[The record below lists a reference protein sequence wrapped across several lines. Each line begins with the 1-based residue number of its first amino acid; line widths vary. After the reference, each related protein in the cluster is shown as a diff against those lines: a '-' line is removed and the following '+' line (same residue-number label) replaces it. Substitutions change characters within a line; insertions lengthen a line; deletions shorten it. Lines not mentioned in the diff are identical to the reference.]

1 MADVVFLE
9 TAQLSVPET
18 EGTIY
23 VPIKRTG
30 TLEGDVTVT
39 FATNTNSA
47 IVDVD
52 FLDQDGQIVI
62 PDGVDRVL
70 VPVTIINDSLAEG
83 TESFN
88 FSIVS
93 VTGADLLFPRTA
105 LVSILDDEQP
115 GGGNVEPPLV
125 SDYDLV
131 MQSVVTGLAQ
141 PIAFEFDPSGQL
153 MFVAEK
159 GGIIKIYDSAT
170 GTFVSTFID
179 LSAKVNDY
187 ADRGLLDIAL
197 HPDFATNHYVYAFYV
212 VDPADSA
219 LQTGNAG
226 LDGGGNRYSHVVRFT
241 ADPATG
247 FTTAL
252 PGSEVILLGGAGSS
266 LASISGNGAIDST
279 LVQNFGLR
287 ASDVDAVSG
296 DYVQDYLKVDS
307 TSHAG
312 GSLAFGPDGALY
324 ISVGDGTSFDAADPR
339 TISVQSV
346 GALAGK
352 ILRVDPLTGDGLADN
367 PFHVPGQSLDLNESK
382 VWQLGLRNPYAIAFD
397 QDGNLFISETG
408 WFTHEEI
415 NKGGAGANF
424 GWPFFEGGDGTSS
437 RAPIYESLPE
447 AQAFYAA
454 VQAGQIVVTPSF
466 RAFAHASSAP
476 GFQVQAIV
484 GSNSIQSASGV
495 YPAEFANDYFFTDIP
510 NGELYAVDTL
520 DRQDVKFLGFTPA
533 GFGPV
538 HMKQGPDG
546 YVYYADLVTGEI
558 GRFLITA
565 DPVNSA
571 PIAVNDLFNAFGGRT
586 LVVNGLNGVLA
597 NDTDTDIDT
606 LRAVLVE
613 APLHG
618 VVAIAQNGAFTYT
631 PNPGFS
637 GVDSFTYRANDGSVE
652 SNLATVDLAVAPEPD
667 PLALSTNGT
676 ASYDALQGVHIL
688 TLNSP
693 GAAGSAMSQNRL
705 DVRQAFSLTFEMYL
719 GANDGGADGAA
730 FVLHDDARE
739 STTIGT
745 TPGGSTHAAR
755 GITNGIG
762 IEFDTYDS
770 SGASTEPSAD
780 HSNFFDT
787 DIAAYDVAIGQ
798 VTQLGNIED
807 GQWHI
812 VVVTWN
818 GADTLTYSIDGVPI
832 TTWTGDLSTA
842 MLGGSDFASFGFT
855 AATGGLTNLHMARVT
870 ALTATLEDG
879 RVVDVSGGNRL
890 PVGVTDSYATA
901 PGTTLTINAANGVL
915 GNDLDPDLDPLTA
928 ALVIG
933 PAHGALALAANGSFV
948 YTPTAGFVGTDT
960 FSYRPNDGANDGNPT
975 TVSIVVAP
983 PGSTIAL
990 ATNGTAQHDTV
1001 NGHYVLTP
1009 DSPGAAGSVMS
1020 VPRLD
1025 LRQAF
1030 SISFDMFLGTND
1042 GGADGAAFVLHADSR
1057 RSTAIGDVT
1066 QGSYHGARDIDN
1078 GLGIEFDTYRSTGS
1092 ATELAADHTNLFD
1105 TDNLSFDG
1113 AIGAVTPLANL
1124 ENGQWHGVVVTWNG
1138 VDTLSYSIDGVPI
1151 TTWTGDLSAT
1161 FLADSD
1167 FATFGFTAAS
1177 GGLTNL
1183 QMARLTALSA
1193 TLDDGSTVLIGGN
1206 APPVADND
1214 AYAMTAGTTLNVPA
1228 ATGVLNGDTDANND
1242 PLTSILVTNVAHGTL
1257 ALAANGG
1264 FVYTPTAGYVGT
1276 DTFTYRASDAASN
1289 SNLATVTIT
1298 VAAANTPPVA
1308 VADAYEVER
1317 NGTFTVPIALGVL
1330 GNDTDG
1336 ENNALTAILVAS
1348 VAHGTLTL
1356 AADGSFAYTP
1366 TAGYAGPDSFTYRAN
1381 DGIADSLITTVTLG
1395 VIAGNLPPVAAATG
1409 NAAAGTEDVALTG
1422 TLPTATDPDGD
1433 IALTYHLVAPV
1444 AGLTLD
1450 TTGSFTY
1457 VPPANVNGN
1466 VNFQY
1471 VVRDQDSAES
1481 ATQTFVITLAAVNDA
1496 PVAALTGNTAAGT
1509 EDVLLTGAVPAA
1521 TDVDGTT
1528 PLTYH
1533 LAAPLTGLTLNANGT
1548 FSYQPPANA
1557 NGNVTFNYVVR
1568 DPGGAESQPR
1578 AFVIT
1583 LTPVNDA
1590 PVAVANSYAASED
1603 TTLTI
1608 AVAAGVRANDSD
1620 VETAQAGLTTSV
1632 ATGPANGTLNL
1643 NPDGSFTY
1651 TPNANFAGIDTF
1663 IYRTSDGV
1671 AQSTPATVT
1680 ITVAGVNDAPVL
1692 LSNSGSTWSIS
1703 VNENIASRVATI
1715 FASDIDSATVNYR
1728 IVGGAD
1734 AARFLIDGTTGA
1746 LSFVAPPDFEIP
1758 IDTGTNNTYNV
1769 IVEAYDAGGATDRQS
1784 LAVRVL
1790 DSADAA
1796 PILGTAN
1803 ADTLNGTGGSDLIE
1817 SRAGNDRVLAQAG
1830 NDLVR
1835 ATIGDGTDYYSGGA
1849 GTDTYSLAATAAGAT
1864 VNLATGTASSTQTGT
1879 DTLVSIENVIGST
1892 GADTVVGGNGANRLE
1907 GAAGNDTVTGG
1918 AGADTFVFTGAFGVD
1933 RITDF
1938 VAAGTGHDW
1947 VELDAAMFTGYTN
1960 VAQILASPLLTQQ
1973 GADVRLTTV
1982 DGNNS
1987 ITFAATTVAVLHAN
2001 LDDFHLL

>member
-1 MADVVFLE
+1 
-9 TAQLSVPET
+9 
-18 EGTIY
+18 
-23 VPIKRTG
+23 
-30 TLEGDVTVT
+30 
-39 FATNTNSA
+39 
-47 IVDVD
+47 
-52 FLDQDGQIVI
+52 
-62 PDGVDRVL
+62 
-70 VPVTIINDSLAEG
+70 
-83 TESFN
+83 
-88 FSIVS
+88 
-93 VTGADLLFPRTA
+93 
-105 LVSILDDEQP
+105 
-115 GGGNVEPPLV
+115 
-125 SDYDLV
+125 
-131 MQSVVTGLAQ
+131 MQSV
-141 PIAFEFDPSGQL
+141 D
-153 MFVAEK
+153 
-159 GGIIKIYDSAT
+159 
-170 GTFVSTFID
+170 
-179 LSAKVNDY
+179 
-187 ADRGLLDIAL
+187 
-197 HPDFATNHYVYAFYV
+197 
-212 VDPADSA
+212 
-219 LQTGNAG
+219 
-226 LDGGGNRYSHVVRFT
+226 
-241 ADPATG
+241 
-247 FTTAL
+247 
-252 PGSEVILLGGAGSS
+252 
-266 LASISGNGAIDST
+266 
-279 LVQNFGLR
+279 
-287 ASDVDAVSG
+287 
-296 DYVQDYLKVDS
+296 
-307 TSHAG
+307 
-312 GSLAFGPDGALY
+312 
-324 ISVGDGTSFDAADPR
+324 
-339 TISVQSV
+339 
-346 GALAGK
+346 ALAGK

-437 RAPIYESLPE
+437 RTPIYENFPE
-447 AQAFYAA
+447 AVAFYAA
-454 VQAGQIVVTPSF
+454 VQAGQIVVTPSY
-466 RAFAHASSAP
+466 RAFAHASGAP

-484 GSNSIQSASGV
+484 GSSSVQSASGV
-495 YPAEFANDYFFTDIP
+495 YPTEFANDYFFTDIP

-571 PIAVNDLFNAFGGRT
+571 PIAVNDLFNAVGGRT
-586 LVVNGLNGVLA
+586 LVVSGLNGVLV
-597 NDTDTDIDT
+597 NDTDADVDP

-637 GVDSFTYRANDGSVE
+637 GADSFSYRANDGSVE
-652 SNLATVDLAVAPEPD
+652 SNIATVSLNVAPAPD
-667 PLALSTNGT
+667 PLALSTNGS
-676 ASYDALQGVHIL
+676 ASYDAQQDVHII
-688 TLNSP
+688 TPNAA

-705 DVRQAFSLTFEMYL
+705 DVRQAFSITFEMYL
-719 GANDGGADGAA
+719 GDNDGGADGAA
-730 FVLHDDARE
+730 FVLHADARD
-739 STTIGT
+739 STTIGN
-745 TPGGSTHAAR
+745 TPGGSMHAAR

-762 IEFDTYDS
+762 IEFDTHDS
-770 SGASTEPSAD
+770 SGASTEPSTD
-780 HSNFFDT
+780 HTNFFDT
-787 DIAAYDVAIGQ
+787 DIPDYDVAIGP
-798 VTQLGNIED
+798 VTQLANIED
-807 GQWHI
+807 GQWHV
-812 VVVTWN
+812 VVVTWD

-832 TTWTGDLSTA
+832 TTWTGDLSTVI
-842 MLGGSDFASFGFT
+842 LGGSDFATFGFT

-879 RVVDVSGGNRL
+879 RIVDVSGGNRL
-890 PVGVTDSYATA
+890 PVGVTDAYATA

-928 ALVIG
+928 ALVTG
-933 PAHGALALAANGSFV
+933 PANGTLTLAPDGSFV

-960 FSYRPNDGANDGNPT
+960 FSYRPNDGADGGNPT

-990 ATNGTAQHDTV
+990 STNGTAQHDDV

-1009 DSPGAAGSVMS
+1009 NTSGAAGSVMS

-1025 LRQAF
+1025 VRQAF

-1042 GGADGAAFVLHADSR
+1042 GGADGAAFVLHADAQR
-1057 RSTAIGDVT
+1057 GGTIGSAVG
-1066 QGSYHGARDIDN
+1066 GSMHAARGIAN
-1078 GLGIEFDTYRSTGS
+1078 GIGIEFDTYDSS
-1092 ATELAADHTNLFD
+1092 PAAAEPSADHTNFFD
-1105 TDNLSFDG
+1105 TDIADFDTP
-1113 AIGAVTPLANL
+1113 IGAVTTLGNL
-1124 ENGQWHGVVVTWNG
+1124 ENGQWHGVVVTWDG
-1138 VDTLSYSIDGVPI
+1138 VATLSYSIDGVPI
-1151 TTWTGDLSAT
+1151 TTWTGDLSTAM
-1161 FLADSD
+1161 LGGSD

-1193 TLDDGSTVLIGGN
+1193 TLEDGSTVLIGGN

-1214 AYAMTAGTTLNVPA
+1214 AYAMTTGTTLTVPA
-1228 ATGVLNGDTDANND
+1228 TTGVLNGDTDANSD
-1242 PLTSILVTNVAHGTL
+1242 PLTAILVTNVAHGTL
-1257 ALAANGG
+1257 ALATDGS

-1276 DTFTYRASDAASN
+1276 DTFTYRASDAAAD

-1298 VAAANTPPVA
+1298 IAAANTPPVA
-1308 VADAYEVER
+1308 VGDAYEVER
-1317 NGTFTVPIALGVL
+1317 NGTLTVPNALGVL

-1336 ENNALTAILVAS
+1336 DNNPLTAILVAS

-1356 AADGSFAYTP
+1356 AADGSFVYTP
-1366 TAGYAGPDSFTYRAN
+1366 TAGYTGPDSFTYRAN
-1381 DGIADSLITTVTLG
+1381 DGIADSLVTTVTLG
-1395 VIAGNLPPVAAATG
+1395 VVADNLPPVASTTG
-1409 NAAAGTEDVALTG
+1409 NAAAGTEDVTLNGA
-1422 TLPTATDPDGD
+1422 LPTATDPDGD
-1433 IALTYHLVAPV
+1433 TALTYHLVAPV

-1457 VPPANVNGN
+1457 VPPANINGN
-1466 VNFQY
+1466 INFQY
-1471 VVRDQDSAES
+1471 VVRDSDNAES
-1481 ATQTFVITLAAVNDA
+1481 VAQTFVITLAAVNDA
-1496 PVAALTGNTAAGT
+1496 PVAAASGNTAAGT
-1509 EDVLLTGAVPAA
+1509 EDMLLTGALPAA
-1521 TDVDGTT
+1521 TDVDGDT

-1533 LAAPLTGLTLNANGT
+1533 LVAPLTGLTLNANGT

-1557 NGNVTFNYVVR
+1557 NGNVTFDYVVR
-1568 DPGGAESQPR
+1568 DPSGAESQPR
-1578 AFVIT
+1578 PFVIT
-1583 LTPVNDA
+1583 LAPVNDT
-1590 PVAVANSYAASED
+1590 PIAVANSYAASED

-1620 VETAQAGLTTSV
+1620 VETAQASLTTSV
-1632 ATGPANGTLNL
+1632 ATGPVNGTLNL
-1643 NPDGSFTY
+1643 NTDGSFTY
-1651 TPNANFAGIDTF
+1651 TPNANFAGVDTF
-1663 IYRTSDGV
+1663 TYRTSDGV

-1692 LSNSGSTWSIS
+1692 LSNSGATWSIS
-1703 VNENIASRVATI
+1703 VNENIATRVATI

-1734 AARFLIDGTTGA
+1734 AASFLIDGTTGA
-1746 LSFVAPPDFEIP
+1746 LSFVAPPDFETP
-1758 IDTGTNNTYNV
+1758 IDVGTNNIYNV

-1817 SRAGNDRVLAQAG
+1817 SLAGNDRVLAQAG
-1830 NDLVR
+1830 NDLIR

-1849 GTDTYSLAATAAGAT
+1849 GTDTYSLAATTAGAT
-1864 VNLATGTASSTQTGT
+1864 VNLAAGTASSTQTGT
-1879 DTLVSIENVIGST
+1879 DTLVSIENVVGST
-1892 GADTVVGGNGANRLE
+1892 GADTIVGSNPANRLE
-1907 GAAGNDTVTGG
+1907 AGAGNDTVTGG

-1947 VELDAAMFTGYTN
+1947 VELDAAMFTGYTD

-1973 GADVRLTTV
+1973 GADARLTTV

-1987 ITFAATTVAVLHAN
+1987 ITFAATTVAVLQAN
-2001 LDDFHLL
+2001 LDDFRLL

>member
-1 MADVVFLE
+1 M
-9 TAQLSVPET
+9 
-18 EGTIY
+18 
-23 VPIKRTG
+23 
-30 TLEGDVTVT
+30 
-39 FATNTNSA
+39 
-47 IVDVD
+47 
-52 FLDQDGQIVI
+52 
-62 PDGVDRVL
+62 
-70 VPVTIINDSLAEG
+70 
-83 TESFN
+83 
-88 FSIVS
+88 
-93 VTGADLLFPRTA
+93 
-105 LVSILDDEQP
+105 
-115 GGGNVEPPLV
+115 
-125 SDYDLV
+125 
-131 MQSVVTGLAQ
+131 
-141 PIAFEFDPSGQL
+141 
-153 MFVAEK
+153 
-159 GGIIKIYDSAT
+159 
-170 GTFVSTFID
+170 
-179 LSAKVNDY
+179 
-187 ADRGLLDIAL
+187 

-252 PGSEVILLGGAGSS
+252 PGSEVILVGGAGTS

-279 LVQNFGLR
+279 LVTNFGLR
-287 ASDVDAVSG
+287 ASDVDAVTG

-307 TSHAG
+307 SSHAG

-346 GALAGK
+346 DALAGK

-437 RAPIYESLPE
+437 RAPIYENFPE
-447 AQAFYAA
+447 ALAFYAA

-466 RAFAHASSAP
+466 RAFAHASGAP

-484 GSNSIQSASGV
+484 GSNSIQSPSGV
-495 YPAEFANDYFFTDIP
+495 YPTEFANDYFFTDIS

-546 YVYYADLVTGEI
+546 YVYYADLLTGSI

-571 PIAVNDLFNAFGGRT
+571 PIAVNDLFNAIVGKT

-597 NDTDTDIDT
+597 NDTDADID
-606 LRAVLVE
+606 LLHSLLVD

-618 VVAIAQNGAFTYT
+618 VMAIAQNGAFTYT
-631 PNPGFS
+631 PNPGFA
-637 GVDSFTYRANDGSVE
+637 GADSFTYRANDGSVE
-652 SNLATVDLAVAPEPD
+652 SNVATVILTVATAPD
-667 PLALSTNGT
+667 PLALSTNGS
-676 ASYDALQGVHIL
+676 ASYDAQQGVHIL
-688 TLNSP
+688 TPNSS

-705 DVRQAFSLTFEMYL
+705 DVRQAFSLTFEIYL
-719 GANDGGADGAA
+719 GNNDGGADGAA
-730 FVLHDDARE
+730 FVLHADARD
-739 STTIGT
+739 SATIGT
-745 TPGGSTHAAR
+745 APGGSAHAAR

-770 SGASTEPSAD
+770 SGASSEPSND
-780 HSNFFDT
+780 HTNFFDT
-787 DIAAYDVAIGQ
+787 DNPDFDVTIGQ
-798 VTQLGNIED
+798 VTTLGNIED
-807 GQWHI
+807 GQWY
-812 VVVTWN
+812 VVAVTWN

-842 MLGGSDFASFGFT
+842 MLGGSDFATFGFT
-855 AATGGLTNLHMARVT
+855 AATGGLSNLQMAHLT

-879 RVVDVSGGNRL
+879 RIVDVSGGNR
-890 PVGVTDSYATA
+890 PPFGVTDSYAA
-901 PGTTLTINAANGVL
+901 EPGTTLTINAADGVL
-915 GNDLDPDLDPLTA
+915 GNDLDLDLDPLTA
-928 ALVIG
+928 ALVTG
-933 PAHGALALAANGSFV
+933 PAHGTLALAANGSFV

-960 FSYRPNDGANDGNPT
+960 FSYRPNDGADDGNPT
-975 TVSIVVAP
+975 TVSIVVTP

-990 ATNGTAQHDTV
+990 STNGTAQHDDV

-1009 DSPGAAGSVMS
+1009 DASSAAGSVMS

-1025 LRQAF
+1025 VRQAF

-1042 GGADGAAFVLHADSR
+1042 GGADGAAFVLHADDRPALGHR
-1057 RSTAIGDVT
+1057 RVAAACTVHATSTTASASSSTHTTVPCAAEIAPT
-1066 QGSYHGARDIDN
+1066 TPTCSTPT
-1078 GLGIEFDTYRSTGS
+1078 LPTDT
-1092 ATELAADHTNLFD
+1092 
-1105 TDNLSFDG
+1105 
-1113 AIGAVTPLANL
+1113 AIGAVTTLGNL

-1183 QMARLTALSA
+1183 QMARLTAMSA
-1193 TLDDGSTVLIGGN
+1193 TLENGSTVLFGGN

-1214 AYAMTAGTTLNVPA
+1214 AYSMTAGTTLTVPA
-1228 ATGVLNGDTDANND
+1228 TTGVLNGDTDANND

-1257 ALAANGG
+1257 ALAADGS

-1276 DTFTYRASDAASN
+1276 DTFTYRASDAAAN

-1298 VAAANTPPVA
+1298 IAAANTPPVA
-1308 VADAYEVER
+1308 VGDAYEVEL
-1317 NGTFTVPIALGVL
+1317 NGTLTVPIALGVL

-1336 ENNALTAILVAS
+1336 ENNPLTAILVAS
-1348 VAHGTLTL
+1348 VAHGSLTL
-1356 AADGSFAYTP
+1356 AADGSFVYTP
-1366 TAGYAGPDSFTYRAN
+1366 TAGYTGPDSFTYRAN

-1395 VIAGNLPPVAAATG
+1395 VIAGNLAPVAAATG
-1409 NAAAGTEDVALTG
+1409 NAAAGTEDVTLNGA
-1422 TLPTATDPDGD
+1422 LPTATDPDGD
-1433 IALTYHLVAPV
+1433 TALTYHLVAPV

-1481 ATQTFVITLAAVNDA
+1481 APQTFVITLAAVNDA
-1496 PVAALTGNTAAGT
+1496 PVAALTGNIAAGT
-1509 EDVLLTGAVPAA
+1509 EDVLLTGALPAA
-1521 TDVDGTT
+1521 TDVDGNT

-1533 LAAPLTGLTLNANGT
+1533 LAAPLAGLTLNANGT

-1568 DPGGAESQPR
+1568 DPAGAESQPR
-1578 AFVIT
+1578 AVVIT
-1583 LTPVNDA
+1583 LAPVNDT
-1590 PVAVANSYAASED
+1590 PVAVADSYAASED

-1608 AVAAGVRANDSD
+1608 AVTAGVRANDSD
-1620 VETAQAGLTTSV
+1620 VETAQARLTTSV

-1651 TPNANFAGIDTF
+1651 TPNANFAGVDTF
-1663 IYRTSDGV
+1663 TYRTSDGV

-1692 LSNSGSTWSIS
+1692 LSNSGATWSIS
-1703 VNENIASRVATI
+1703 INENIASRVATI

-1734 AARFLIDGTTGA
+1734 AASFLIDGTTGA
-1746 LSFVAPPDFEIP
+1746 LSFVAPPDFETP
-1758 IDTGTNNTYNV
+1758 IDVGTNNIYNV

-1790 DSADAA
+1790 DNADAA

-1817 SRAGNDRVLAQAG
+1817 FLAGNDRVLAQAG
-1830 NDLVR
+1830 NDLIR

-1849 GTDTYSLAATAAGAT
+1849 GTDTYSLAATTAGAT
-1864 VNLATGTASSTQTGT
+1864 VNLATGTASSTQTGS

-1907 GAAGNDTVTGG
+1907 AAAGNDTVTGG

-1938 VAAGTGHDW
+1938 EAGGTGHDW
-1947 VELDAAMFTGYTN
+1947 VELDAAMFTGYTT

-1973 GADVRLTTV
+1973 GADARLTTV

-1987 ITFAATTVAVLHAN
+1987 ITFAATAVAVLQAN
-2001 LDDFHLL
+2001 LDDFRLL